1 MGLADANSFI
11 KGTHLVSGKQQNTW
25 MVMAVQK
32 APNLAEG
39 RQVSRQAEEG
49 GEGAMKRSQVV
60 CEEAQEMSFTLKACR
75 SLHVLY

>member
-1 MGLADANSFI
+1 MGLADANSFR

-25 MVMAVQK
+25 MVMAVKK

-49 GEGAMKRSQVV
+49 GEGR
-60 CEEAQEMSFTLKACR
+60 
-75 SLHVLY
+75 